1 MLYIL
6 IFMGGKEHWF
16 IVCHTVSIWHVAG
29 PWLSPQALDQNAL
42 ETIEEVQLSRS
53 IRRVLQPETLFE
65 TCWDVSWMSWM
76 SWMSWNVM
84 KHVAWYTIDIVHIY
98 TWKTS
103 NLNQFGSS
111 DFLFIFHFEA
121 LGKPQKPRK
130 TQAKGLARQ
139 AAIAPRL
146 HFVSGVIGDD
156 LKMLQA
162 PLLERMKR
170 ERGPLGWKKR

>member
-84 KHVAWYTIDIVHIY
+84 KHVAWYTIDIV
-98 TWKTS
+98 
-103 NLNQFGSS
+103 
-111 DFLFIFHFEA
+111 LFIFHFEA